1 MKYLILLLLGFLVN
15 GSSTKEPSY
24 SIETTNA
31 LEGAWEMVSMN
42 GQKISHRA
50 VLLIEEPY
58 AFYTEFDVENK
69 EFVGSQGGTIEIIAN
84 KVFYTMEFNTWSDEQ
99 IGEQIQMTAELK
111 ANEVTLMY
119 NYDAGTSN
127 KMILNRID
135 DGNSDLAGAWRI
147 TDRMRNG
154 EMQAMQLGARKT
166 IKMITGSRFQ
176 WAAFNPETK
185 QFSGTGGGKVTLKDG
200 KYSEHIEFFSR
211 NPDRVGAD
219 LTFNYEV
226 NGDKWTHSGLS
237 SSGDPIKEIWTRQ

>member
-1 MKYLILLLLGFLVN
+1 MKYLFSLCMVVFVLITPIKN
-15 GSSTKEPSY
+15 TESSRLSA
-24 SIETTNA
+24 NA
-31 LEGAWEMVSMN
+31 LEGAWELVTLN
-42 GQKISHRA
+42 GQELDHRA
-50 VLLIEEPY
+50 VLLMEEPY
-58 AFYTEFDVENK
+58 AFYTEFDIEGKN
-69 EFVGSQGGTIEIIAN
+69 FVGSQGGAIEIVAN
-84 KVFYTMEFNTWSDEQ
+84 KVFYTTEFNTWSEDQ
-99 IGEQIQMTAELK
+99 IGEQIEMTADLK
-111 ANEVTLMY
+111 ANRVTFSY
-119 NYDAGTSN
+119 TAGGTN
-127 KMILNRID
+127 NTMVFNRID
-135 DGNSDLAGAWRI
+135 DGNSDLAGSWRI